1 MKNDL
6 ASERRLPGSE
16 PRFALDR
23 RAVLLALVGLLAL
36 YILGSWAYH
45 RFLESDETK
54 IRKVLAACAQAARDH
69 SPAGV
74 TDNFDKTFK
83 IGTGPVSA
91 DLDTIHGAMVQL
103 LMVMYRGPVEVAY
116 VPSTFPVTVAA
127 NGTTAVA
134 TFQLRARGKP
144 DAQSEFMDFN
154 QQFLSSQTWFRCH
167 LRKTDEG
174 WKIHLVE
181 IFDADPSEP
190 LSCGT

>member
-23 RAVLLALVGLLAL
+23 RAVLLGLVLLFVL
-36 YILGSWAYH
+36 YLLGSWAYH

-54 IRKVLAACAQAARDH
+54 IRKVLGACAQAARDH

-83 IGTGPVSA
+83 IGAGPVNA
-91 DLDTIHGAMVQL
+91 DIDTIHLAMVEL
-103 LMVMYRGPVEVAY
+103 LMRMFRGPVEVAY
-116 VPSTFPVTVAA
+116 VPEKFPITIAA
-127 NGTTAVA
+127 NGSSAIA

-144 DAQSEFMDFN
+144 DAQSDFVDFN
-154 QQFLSSQTWFRCH
+154 QQFLSSQTFFRCH
-167 LRKTDEG
+167 LRKTGEG
-174 WKIHLVE
+174 WKIYLVE
-181 IFDADPSEP
+181 IFGADPSEAK
-190 LSCGT
+190 TEE